1 MKSKNSKEI
10 EEFEQKISNQDM
22 NAQIKYRVDRSI
34 EASVKYEYLVE
45 KYGEKEVEALVK
57 DAIDLFDGDFY
68 NTVKKKLESGKN
80 V

>member
-45 KYGEKEVEALVK
+45 KYGEEEVEALVK
-57 DAIDLFDGDFY
+57 DVIDLFDVDFY
-68 NTVKKKLESGKN
+68 NIVKKKLESGKN

>member
-45 KYGEKEVEALVK
+45 KYGEKEVESLVK
-57 DAIDLFDGDFY
+57 DSIDLFDVDFY

>member
-57 DAIDLFDGDFY
+57 DAIDLFNVDFY

>member
-45 KYGEKEVEALVK
+45 KYGEEEVEALVK
-57 DAIDLFDGDFY
+57 DVIDLFDVDFY

>member
-10 EEFEQKISNQDM
+10 EEFEQKISNQDT

-45 KYGEKEVEALVK
+45 KYGEEEVEALVK
-57 DAIDLFDGDFY
+57 DVIDLFDVDFY